1 MNMEQESLHKIRD
14 LGLAASLVSLDFE
27 ILDTERDTQG
37 RAYFVFKQT
46 TKLEQAVNDY
56 WSNTLSVK
64 ARQYFDN
71 TKMLKTRIY
80 SE

>member
-1 MNMEQESLHKIRD
+1 MESNNNKLIRD

-46 TKLEQAVNDY
+46 TKFEQAVNDY